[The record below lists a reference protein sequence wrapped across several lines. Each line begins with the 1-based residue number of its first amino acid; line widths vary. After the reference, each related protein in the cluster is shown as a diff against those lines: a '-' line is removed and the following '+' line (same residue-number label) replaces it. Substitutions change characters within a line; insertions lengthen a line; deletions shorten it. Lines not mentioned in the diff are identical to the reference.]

1 MGYLN
6 SLIPFIGM
14 GITSILIQITV
25 LRLLLSIFSGNELDI
40 GITLSFWLTWVG
52 LGSYTGGKVKHK
64 HAFALSFL
72 FIALLVQPTVLAIT
86 AIRSVLSLEPGEVV
100 SFMFTIFSTAI
111 SLFPLCFVI
120 GLQFPLAVSYLNKRE
135 AAGRVYG
142 LEAIGAFIG
151 GVLFTFLI
159 SGRISAVET
168 CVLVASIN
176 ILLAAYIVKKKMFIL
191 LLFIPLSFYIGF
203 HKIMAPLPWQGLEPS
218 QAIESKYGEI
228 TVIKVGKQSSIYSN
242 GQLFF
247 TYPDLPSEELSTHLP
262 MAFHP
267 SPSKILIVGG
277 SMGILKEFLKYPLDV
292 VDFVELDPKIVEV
305 SLRLLTVKEDKDA
318 VRDPRARIIVEDG
331 RRFIKRLEKA
341 RYDLI
346 VLNLPTPSTAGINRF
361 YTSDFFREAKNV
373 LGKDGILALTL
384 PQSTGYIGRSMQTA
398 NGSIYNSLKSVFRYV
413 EVTAQEYGG
422 LFASKAPIIIES
434 ERLENRFTQRAIHT
448 RYFSQYILRDAFNPL
463 SVDYVKK
470 RFADIKFINTDL
482 KPSAYLYNLMLWS
495 EIHGGKALKYLI
507 GVRGW
512 HIIAVTIIT
521 FMIIS
526 LLVFGRK
533 RRVIS
538 FSIFAAGF
546 TSMSFVLAVIL
557 AYQALYGYV
566 YEMIGMLTA
575 TFMIGLWAGAYLSRY
590 IRNGLRMLLFFE
602 LLTIILAFT
611 TSIFFRAEPLFYV
624 LNFILGVITGGLFS
638 TANLYLSEPDIAGRL
653 YGLELIGSFLGA
665 FIPSIIFI
673 PLFGISHTI
682 LFIAVV
688 KAFSAAMILSLF
700 RLHTYKGL

>member
-1 MGYLN
+1 
-6 SLIPFIGM
+6 M
-14 GITSILIQITV
+14 GITSILIQITL
-25 LRLLLSIFSGNELDI
+25 LRLLLSTFSGNELDI

-72 FIALLVQPTVLAIT
+72 IIALLIQPTVLAIT
-86 AIRSVLSLEPGEVV
+86 AIMPVLSLERGEVV
-100 SFMFTIFSTAI
+100 SFMSTIFSTAI

-120 GLQFPLAVSYLNKRE
+120 GLQFPLAVSYLNKRD

-159 SGRISAVET
+159 SGRITAVET
-168 CVLVASIN
+168 CVIVASIN
-176 ILLAAYIVKKKMFIL
+176 VLLAAYILKKKIFVL
-191 LLFIPLSFYIGF
+191 LLFIPLSFYISF
-203 HKIMAPLPWQGLEPS
+203 HKITASLPWRGLEPS
-218 QAIESKYGEI
+218 QTIESKYGEI
-228 TVIKVGKQSSIYSN
+228 TVIKAGEQSSIYSN

-247 TYPDLPSEELSTHLP
+247 TYPDPQGEELKTHLP
-262 MAFHP
+262 MAIHP
-267 SPSKILIVGG
+267 SPSRILVIGG
-277 SMGILKEFLKYPLDV
+277 SPGTLKEFLKYPVDV
-292 VDFVELDPKIVEV
+292 IDFVELDPKIVDV

-318 VRDPRARIIVEDG
+318 VKNPNVRIIVEDG
-331 RRFIKRLEKA
+331 RRFLKRTERTEST

-346 VLNLPTPSTAGINRF
+346 ILNLPPPSTASINRF

-398 NGSIYNSLKSVFRYV
+398 NGSIYNSLKSAFRYV

-422 LFASKAPIIIES
+422 LFASETPIIIEHGT
-434 ERLENRFTQRAIHT
+434 LENRFTQRAIHT
-448 RYFSQYILRDAFNPL
+448 MYFYKYIFRDAFNPL

-470 RFADIKFINTDL
+470 RLADIKFINTDL
-482 KPSAYLYNLMLWS
+482 KPSAYLCNLMLWS
-495 EIHGGKALKYLI
+495 EIHGGKALRYLI
-507 GVRGW
+507 EVRGW
-512 HIIAVTIIT
+512 HIIAFTVIT

-538 FSIFAAGF
+538 FSIFAVGF
-546 TSMSFVLAVIL
+546 TSMSFVIAVIL
-557 AYQALYGYV
+557 AYQAIYGYV

-590 IRNGLRMLLFFE
+590 IKNALRMLLSFE
-602 LLTIILAFT
+602 LLIIIFALT
-611 TSIFFRAEPLFYV
+611 TSIFFKAEPLFYV
-624 LNFILGVITGGLFS
+624 LNFILGVMTGGLFS
-638 TANLYLSEPDIAGRL
+638 TANLYLGEPGIAGRL

-665 FIPSIIFI
+665 LIPSIIFI
-673 PLFGISHTI
+673 PLFGISTTL
-682 LFIAVV
+682 LFIAGV
-688 KAFSAAMILSLF
+688 KAVSAAMILSLK
-700 RLHTYKGL
+700 LKVEN